1 MSDKAVGKIYNIL
14 LPSQQ
19 NAPLTTKSL
28 PATKVEVLGIRPAS
42 STTGQIQYFIH
53 YIDTDKRLDRWIG
66 SEYIGE
72 VHVADP
78 TKNTSRRGSSDP
90 HQPSNNR
97 GRGRG
102 RARTGG
108 EGGESGRSSGGGS
121 GSSSSSSSSSSHSH
135 SHSSR
140 NHSRGGNRGGGHGH
154 SSPIR
159 SVHAHGHH
167 DPKTKVRNVSTVQF
181 GKYNID
187 TWYYSPYP
195 NPYGAMVETLYICE
209 FTFKYMLKK
218 STLKKHVSALKDRKP
233 PGRQIYDDPNRKIAA
248 FEMIG
253 REHRV
258 YCQNLC
264 LFAKLFIEHKTLYY
278 DADPFLFYVL
288 TEYETDPNNKEKQIH
303 HPVGYYSKEIHSAE
317 DYNLACILTYPPFQR
332 NGYGRFLMSLS
343 YEISK
348 REQKLGSPEKPLSDL
363 GKLSYRS
370 YWQYVLLKYIY
381 ENPNTSTGQL
391 TLDNLCNQTAIKPED
406 AISTLQHMSMV
417 RQWKGQLV
425 LYFTRQDITERLN
438 KYTVRSYGKKVCI
451 DQYLTWTMP
460 ENGYDVVEDEELEKE
475 EMDDK
480 KSGTKEESE
489 TEKGNSHSDV
499 AEPPQKKVKR

>member
-1 MSDKAVGKIYNIL
+1 M
-14 LPSQQ
+14 LPSEH
-19 NAPLTTKSL
+19 APPTTTKSKEL
-28 PATKVEVLGIRPAS
+28 ATKIEILGIRPAS
-42 STTGQIQYFIH
+42 SSSTRKTQYFVH
-53 YIDTDKRLDRWIG
+53 YINTDKRLDKWIG
-66 SEYIGE
+66 GQYIGDL
-72 VHVADP
+72 HL
-78 TKNTSRRGSSDP
+78 KNLNKVNRASSRRGTLT
-90 HQPSNNR
+90 SNHHNNSNLNDH
-97 GRGRG
+97 GSTDGHFN
-102 RARTGG
+102 
-108 EGGESGRSSGGGS
+108 S
-121 GSSSSSSSSSSHSH
+121 GSSSSS
-135 SHSSR
+135 
-140 NHSRGGNRGGGHGH
+140 GGSGGHGR
-154 SSPIR
+154 SSRSPIR

-218 STLKKHVSALKDRKP
+218 STLHKHVSLLKERKP
-233 PGRQIYDDPNRKIAA
+233 PGRQIYDDPNRKIAV

-288 TEYETDPNNKEKQIH
+288 TEYEKDSATNKEIH

-348 REQKLGSPEKPLSDL
+348 REKKLGSPEKPLSDL

-370 YWQYVLLKYIY
+370 YWQYVILKYLFD
-381 ENPNTSTGQL
+381 NQNTSSGQL
-391 TLDNLCNQTAIKPED
+391 TLDQLCNQTAIKPED

-425 LYFTRQDITERLN
+425 LYFTREEIDERLN
-438 KYTVRSYGKKVCI
+438 KYTSRNYGSKVCI
-451 DQYLTWTMP
+451 DQYLSWTLP
-460 ENGYDVVEDEELEKE
+460 EGGYDMSKETEVDEESNDGMHRASIDGNEAI
-475 EMDDK
+475 
-480 KSGTKEESE
+480 ESNSNNSD
-489 TEKGNSHSDV
+489 TCSKLGNDGP
-499 AEPPQKKVKR
+499 EPPQKKVKH

>member
-1 MSDKAVGKIYNIL
+1 MTEEQKIVGQIYTVLRPSEHAPPTTSKAKKLATRVDL
-14 LPSQQ
+14 LG
-19 NAPLTTKSL
+19 
-28 PATKVEVLGIRPAS
+28 VRPAS
-42 STTGQIQYFIH
+42 ASSTGKIQYFIH
-53 YIDTDKRLDRWIG
+53 YIDTDKRLDKWIG
-66 SEYIGE
+66 AEFIGDLYIAQSS
-72 VHVADP
+72 H
-78 TKNTSRRGSSDP
+78 TKHSSSGSS
-90 HQPSNNR
+90 S
-97 GRGRG
+97 
-102 RARTGG
+102 
-108 EGGESGRSSGGGS
+108 GGS
-121 GSSSSSSSSSSHSH
+121 GSGGGGGSSGHGDGHGSGTIRN
-135 SHSSR
+135 SR
-140 NHSRGGNRGGGHGH
+140 AAGASQGGHGH
-154 SSPIR
+154 SARSPIR

-218 STLKKHVSALKDRKP
+218 RTLDNHVALLKLRKP
-233 PGRQIYDDPNRKIAA
+233 PGREIYNDPTRKIAV

-288 TEYETDPNNKEKQIH
+288 TEYEGDGHTH

-370 YWQYVLLKYIY
+370 YWQYVLLKYIDD
-381 ENPNTSTGQL
+381 NPNTAKGQL
-391 TLDNLCNQTAIKPED
+391 TLDQLCNKTAIKPED

-425 LYFTRQDITERLN
+425 LYFTRQNIDERLL
-438 KYTVRSYGKKVCI
+438 KYTSRNYGSKVCI
-451 DQYLTWTMP
+451 DEYLTWSLPT
-460 ENGYDVVEDEELEKE
+460 NGYDLPDEKVEIDV
-475 EMDDK
+475 MDSVDG
-480 KSGTKEESE
+480 KSVGSE
-489 TEKGNSHSDV
+489 VSVK
-499 AEPPQKKVKR
+499 EPPQKKVKR

>member
-1 MSDKAVGKIYNIL
+1 MTDTEDA
-14 LPSQQ
+14 
-19 NAPLTTKSL
+19 TTKTVGEIYTILFPESHA
-28 PATKVEVLGIRPAS
+28 PPTTTTKEIATKLEILGIRPAASS
-42 STTGQIQYFIH
+42 STNTTQYFIH
-53 YIDTDKRLDRWIG
+53 YVNTDKRLDKWIS
-66 SEYIGE
+66 SEFIGDIIIE
-72 VHVADP
+72 PLKISNSH
-78 TKNTSRRGSSDP
+78 RRGAGLHRQSSHTKEHGTD
-90 HQPSNNR
+90 
-97 GRGRG
+97 GRG
-102 RARTGG
+102 
-108 EGGESGRSSGGGS
+108 
-121 GSSSSSSSSSSHSH
+121 SHLP
-135 SHSSR
+135 R
-140 NHSRGGNRGGGHGH
+140 
-154 SSPIR
+154 SPIR

-195 NPYGAMVETLYICE
+195 DPFGAMVETLYICE
-209 FTFKYMLKK
+209 FTFKYMKHKK
-218 STLKKHVSALKDRKP
+218 TLKKHLSNLKSNERKP
-233 PGRQIYDDPNRKIAA
+233 PGRQIYDDPKRKIAV
-248 FEMIG
+248 FEMVG
-253 REHRV
+253 RQHRV

-288 TEYETDPNNKEKQIH
+288 TEYEDNVEKDGGFTH
-303 HPVGYYSKEIHSAE
+303 HPVGYYSKEIHSSE

-370 YWQYVLLKYIY
+370 YWQYVLLLYLY
-381 ENPNTSTGQL
+381 ENPNTKEGQL
-391 TLDNLCNQTAIKPED
+391 TLEQLCNRTAIKPED

-425 LYFTRQDITERLN
+425 LFFSRDDIEQKLN
-438 KYTVRSYGKKVCI
+438 KYTQRNYGAKVCI

-460 ENGYDVVEDEELEKE
+460 EGGNDSYDSPEEVEEVEAEEGSESGGVKKKVGKE
-475 EMDDK
+475 TSDGS
-480 KSGTKEESE
+480 SGGQ
-489 TEKGNSHSDV
+489 GN
-499 AEPPQKKVKR
+499 EPPSKKARMK